1 MKNLKITYG
10 DAVLWDAPVGSLEWH
25 DSENGVKVDGRVSAK
40 PTSSPTARGGGI
52 LDMLAKA
59 SKAKTSQLAEAK
71 REAYEA
77 GSRLAEAQE
86 EHLEAVGVADC
97 NTPIVETVEPEL
109 DVTA

>member
-25 DSENGVKVDGRVSAK
+25 DSENGVKVDGRVNAK
-40 PTSSPTARGGGI
+40 PASSPARGGGI

-59 SKAKTSQLAEAK
+59 SKAKTSQVADEK
-71 REAYEA
+71 REAYE
-77 GSRLAEAQE
+77 G
-86 EHLEAVGVADC
+86 GVAEDC
-97 NTPIVETVEPEL
+97 NTPIDETVEPGL

>member
-40 PTSSPTARGGGI
+40 PTSSPAARGGGI

-59 SKAKTSQLAEAK
+59 SKAKTSQVAEAK

-77 GSRLAEAQE
+77 G
-86 EHLEAVGVADC
+86 GVADC

>member
-1 MKNLKITYG
+1 MKHLKITYG

-25 DSENGVKVDGRVSAK
+25 DSENGVKVDGRIAAK
-40 PTSSPTARGGGI
+40 PASSPTARGVGI
-52 LDMLAKA
+52 FDMLAKA

-86 EHLEAVGVADC
+86 EHDEAVGVAEC
-97 NTPIVETVEPEL
+97 NTPTVEAVDSEL
-109 DVTA
+109 DTA